1 LKAAET
7 GAVNTTAE
15 SFDAWGAANGF
26 ASDVW
31 QRMQGA
37 AIGTASSILTFELGE
52 ALGIEGFGAELFSS
66 AGQSVVNKVL
76 TNVYQGG
83 VDAIWQGFKAGEV
96 FKNPVPKLGDAPAVS
111 AGVGT
116 LAVNAI
122 GAFLG
127 AKLGAMVVSP
137 RTQAGAVLSSLGSAV
152 GAWAATTTSI
162 TIGSAGTTLGT
173 GIASTLGL
181 SGNSAWLFGNL
192 IAPGIGAF
200 VGFVLGAL
208 IGNLFG
214 RKKPKVPTANAE
226 IYLDYT
232 SDKFQL
238 GGSSAVNGGNLDL
251 VRNMAESARDTL
263 NGFLTVLAGDMPYEA
278 TSWGSGLWRNGK
290 YLAMDA
296 GLQSFYG
303 HTGGQ
308 LWVKLGSPTATQQN
322 VGSADDAVSK
332 GVMWS
337 LQGTSIIGG
346 DIFAKRALANSKA
359 TDLTALLGDL
369 QIASDYRFY
378 ANNRELINGYIT
390 GAYNSLNQGEKDYYA
405 ANKAVIDKA
414 HTKGVSALDANELNF
429 YNANKATIDKIVS
442 ALEDQAIANPW
453 IITLQRINELKLDQ
467 WSKSDFNGGL
477 QGFLTS
483 MGLEAY
489 GAYME
494 NVRVS
499 DVLGGMTLSVKGPT
513 AQDGVF
519 SILPQALDAPQGND
533 LLNPH
538 WRQNSAGWW
547 MAQSIA
553 GAASFGVNLNAD
565 WSGSGNDVMWSHM
578 GGTPSAGGVV
588 DVRSELIASQG
599 GKTYEFSVKA
609 GQHRSRV
616 ELFVEFYDA
625 NQNWLGFHLIPGE
638 GRVYGGWHGD
648 LNNFDTISGQ
658 ITAPP
663 GTAYRRI
670 GLRMVTT
677 GEGDPYAFFTQPVTR
692 EVGGSAMDW
701 SDKGNALRIDDLA
714 KIGYT
719 KLASGNTTGKDFL
732 DFSGATAAVG
742 WSDWSETTTEGYW
755 EWQNWGQPGF
765 PPVISPDPDHG
776 GNGQYVW
783 VPGATYVVTGGDD
796 IVVGSRFGDYL
807 AGAAGWDWIDG
818 GDGDDTIEGGDGND
832 VLLGGDG
839 RDRLVGGAGDDY
851 LVSGAGDDNP
861 WNGVSAG
868 MFGGAGNDTIV
879 FNGGVDGGFGEDGD
893 DTFLMEQDG
902 YTPGLEA
909 SGNYD
914 GNIIDYVDPGA
925 GSDTISYERFATP
938 ITAPLDPLFW
948 VQAGNASFM
957 PSGGINGVRVA
968 LSNHPASW
976 TNGDAYWADAKYIM
990 GDWIKG
996 VENVTGSRFND
1007 YLWGDSG
1014 TNVLKGGDGDDFLDG
1029 ADGDDVLEG
1038 GAGADFM
1045 AGSVG
1050 IDVLSYE
1057 GSNAGVF
1064 VDFTTGEAFGG
1075 HATGDRFAWVES
1087 LRGSRFADELKG
1099 DTDANHIDA
1108 GAGDDWIVATKGADT
1123 YVGGEGL
1130 DTVDYSEGFATGV
1143 STYQQWVDDGYW
1155 EWDHWE
1161 QREIWVE
1168 MGGHYETVTSNR
1180 LGLQVSGG
1188 VASWRAADGTAGE
1201 HSLVGVEHIIGTAGA
1216 DTISLTGADEYITAG
1231 KGNDTLSGGGG
1242 SGTYYFN
1249 LGDGA
1254 DIITETNV
1262 GSNVVSFGEG
1272 IGFNQLTFTVVAGP
1286 SGHMTIHYSATDS
1299 VRVNGNL
1306 PNVKDGK
1313 LASADDNKLKVID
1326 MNGSGQLD
1334 VSQFEIYR
1342 GGTAGADTLGG
1353 IRTLGDFLV
1362 GFGGNDTIYGMQPG
1376 QWEDH
1381 GNIIIG
1387 GAGNDTSYTSAGD
1400 DQFAFERGSGRDTIN
1415 DTGGDDVLVFGP
1427 NVAAED
1433 VIYKVVG
1440 NDLYIGIAEAA
1451 NPNLEAHQVT
1461 DYVRVVGGGV
1471 KWQDVYGGGASFN
1484 TVEFINAGGTW
1495 IDLRKLDINW
1505 TVQNTYNGGVLP
1517 IVFDLAGDGLELT
1530 GVDSS
1535 MVVSRLSSGELAR
1548 TSWVGPT
1555 DGILAVDRNGDGQI
1569 NQLSEIS
1576 FVKDKEGAK
1585 TDLEGLQGWDTN
1597 GDGKLNALDEGWGQL
1612 KIWVDR
1618 NQNGRSTAGELR
1630 TLEEVG
1636 ITEINLTGKATGNT
1650 AANIR
1655 DSFVHNTLSFTW
1667 ASGETGTAYDVQL
1680 ARKLLSEYGL
1690 TIDQVKAAWG
1700 DDRSVE
1706 GELGRLL
1713 QNPTVAAAARTVL
1726 DAGRSLRP
1734 RSAWERDSLLMRE
1747 AYVDADFD
1755 VSRGVEGLAG
1765 APVTPRAA
1773 DFSDHDDVYAE
1784 DEARWRDVLFGE
1796 GVDGKSVNVTDP
1808 SVRASLDAFLGQSV
1822 RGAYGS
1828 SLARPDIDDGVVDPV
1843 TTTGDGYDVSEDG
1856 VARSGAGGLAPR
1868 PEAVSFDAPDMRQAA
1883 VDPLLTAAADVI
1895 SAGAED
1901 LWAPAE
1907 FGLAYADDSG
1917 AWWRQADNQARFN
1930 NGALHQDVQSPVVE
1944 GVSSSTG
1951 AEQLSQHQKLTQA
1964 LASFGR
1970 DKGASAAVWRRSGE
1984 IDGQDAASQMLSS
1997 SGSRFAALARIP
2009 A

>member
-1 LKAAET
+1 ML
-7 GAVNTTAE
+7 
-15 SFDAWGAANGF
+15 
-26 ASDVW
+26 
-31 QRMQGA
+31 
-37 AIGTASSILTFELGE
+37 
-52 ALGIEGFGAELFSS
+52 
-66 AGQSVVNKVL
+66 
-76 TNVYQGG
+76 
-83 VDAIWQGFKAGEV
+83 
-96 FKNPVPKLGDAPAVS
+96 
-111 AGVGT
+111 
-116 LAVNAI
+116 
-122 GAFLG
+122 
-127 AKLGAMVVSP
+127 
-137 RTQAGAVLSSLGSAV
+137 
-152 GAWAATTTSI
+152 
-162 TIGSAGTTLGT
+162 
-173 GIASTLGL
+173 
-181 SGNSAWLFGNL
+181 GNL
-192 IAPGIGAF
+192 IVPGIGAF

-238 GGSSAVNGGNLDL
+238 GASSAANGGNLDL

-278 TSWGSGLWRNGK
+278 TSWGNGLWRNGK
-290 YLAMDA
+290 YLAMEA

-308 LWVKLGSPTATQQN
+308 LWVKLGSPSATQQN

-337 LQGTSIIGG
+337 LQGTNIIGG

-390 GAYNSLNQGEKDYYA
+390 GAYNSLTEAEKTYYA

-414 HTKGVSALDANELNF
+414 HTKGVSALTSSELSL
-429 YNANKATIDKIVS
+429 YNANKAKIDKIMQ
-442 ALEDQAIANPW
+442 ALEDQTIANPW

-467 WSKSDFNGGL
+467 WSKSDFYGGL

-483 MGLEAY
+483 MGLPRN
-489 GAYME
+489 GANFEDLSVYTV
-494 NVRVS
+494 N
-499 DVLGGMTLSVKGPT
+499 GGMQLMFGAASQND
-513 AQDGVF
+513 AF
-519 SILPQALDAPQGND
+519 SLLPQARTGG
-533 LLNPH
+533 
-538 WRQNSAGWW
+538 R
-547 MAQSIA
+547 SITV
-553 GAASFGVNLNAD
+553 AS
-565 WSGSGNDVMWSHM
+565 
-578 GGTPSAGGVV
+578 
-588 DVRSELIASQG
+588 
-599 GKTYEFSVKA
+599 
-609 GQHRSRV
+609 
-616 ELFVEFYDA
+616 
-625 NQNWLGFHLIPGE
+625 
-638 GRVYGGWHGD
+638 GD
-648 LNNFDTISGQ
+648 LAT
-658 ITAPP
+658 
-663 GTAYRRI
+663 
-670 GLRMVTT
+670 
-677 GEGDPYAFFTQPVTR
+677 
-692 EVGGSAMDW
+692 
-701 SDKGNALRIDDLA
+701 
-714 KIGYT
+714 IGYT
-719 KLASGNTTGKDFL
+719 KRTSGSSAGNDFIDASA
-732 DFSGATAAVG
+732 S
-742 WSDWSETTTEGYW
+742 TTTVNLSDSITQTTAGYW
-755 EWQNWGQPGF
+755 EWRGPGPEPMLPTF
-765 PPVISPDPDHG
+765 PDPESG
-776 GNGQYVW
+776 LGLGYVW
-783 VPGATYVVTGGDD
+783 VEGTTYTITGGDD
-796 IVVGSRFGDYL
+796 IFIGGSAGDTL
-807 AGAAGWDWIDG
+807 SGMVGWDWLDG
-818 GDGDDTIEGGDGND
+818 RAGNDLLYGGAGND
-832 VLLGGDG
+832 VLLGGAGNDQLFGGSDDDYLAGGDG
-839 RDRLVGGAGDDY
+839 NDILNGEDGDDILVGG
-851 LVSGAGDDNP
+851 LGADTLN
-861 WNGVSAG
+861 
-868 MFGGAGNDTIV
+868 GGAGNDTFIIEG
-879 FNGGVDGGFGEDGD
+879 NGHGDIMDG
-893 DTFLMEQDG
+893 
-902 YTPGLEA
+902 
-909 SGNYD
+909 
-914 GNIIDYVDPGA
+914 GA
-925 GSDTISYERFATP
+925 GSNTMSFERADRGVYISLRSNTLDRALDGSFHYNYTRQNTWGVIGSDFADE
-938 ITAPLDPLFW
+938 IR
-948 VQAGNASFM
+948 
-957 PSGGINGVRVA
+957 GG
-968 LSNHPASW
+968 
-976 TNGDAYWADAKYIM
+976 AYAD
-990 GDWIKG
+990 
-996 VENVTGSRFND
+996 
-1007 YLWGDSG
+1007 
-1014 TNVLKGGDGDDFLDG
+1014 VLKGGDGDDLLWGFN
-1029 ADGDDVLEG
+1029 GDDLIEG
-1038 GAGADFM
+1038 GAGADDINGEGGVDT
-1045 AGSVG
+1045 A
-1050 IDVLSYE
+1050 SYQN
-1057 GSNAGVF
+1057 SNAGVF
-1064 VDFTTGEAFGG
+1064 IDLTAGEAFGG
-1075 HATGDRFAWVES
+1075 HATGDKIAGIEN
-1087 LRGSRFADELKG
+1087 LIGSRFADELKG
-1099 DTDANHIDA
+1099 DAGINRIES

-1123 YVGGEGL
+1123 YLGGEGV
-1130 DTVDYSEGFATGV
+1130 DTVDYSSGFATGV
-1143 STYQQWVDDGYW
+1143 STYQQWVDDGYE
-1155 EWDHWE
+1155 EWDDWE
-1161 QREIWVE
+1161 KRWVWVE

-1242 SGTYYFN
+1242 SDTYYFN

-1415 DTGGDDVLVFGP
+1415 DTGGEDTLVFGP
-1427 NVAAED
+1427 NVAADD

-1569 NQLSEIS
+1569 NQLSESS
-1576 FVKDKEGAK
+1576 FVQDKEGAK

-1713 QNPTVAAAARTVL
+1713 QNPTVTAAARTVL

-1734 RSAWERDSLLMRE
+1734 RSAWERDSLLIRE

-1765 APVTPRAA
+1765 ASVPPPAA
-1773 DFSDHDDVYAE
+1773 DFSDHDDLFAE

-1796 GVDGKSVNVTDP
+1796 GVDGKSVNFTDP

-1843 TTTGDGYDVSEDG
+1843 TTTGDGYNVSEDG

-1907 FGLAYADDSG
+1907 FGLAYADASG
-1917 AWWRQADNQARFN
+1917 AWWRQGDSQARLN
-1930 NGALHQDVQSPVVE
+1930 NGALHQDAQSPVVE

>member
-1 LKAAET
+1 
-7 GAVNTTAE
+7 
-15 SFDAWGAANGF
+15 
-26 ASDVW
+26 
-31 QRMQGA
+31 M
-37 AIGTASSILTFELGE
+37 ELGE
-52 ALGIEGFGAELFSS
+52 ALGLKGFGAELFTT
-66 AGQSVVNKVL
+66 AGSTVTSHIIGNL
-76 TNVYQGG
+76 LNTTFG
-83 VDAIWQGFKAGEV
+83 VDRV
-96 FKNPVPKLGDAPAVS
+96 FYGMRLGDITEGFSGASFNLGS
-111 AGVGT
+111 ALGS
-116 LAVNAI
+116 AM
-122 GAFLG
+122 GAFIG
-127 AKLGAMVVSP
+127 AKLGAMVVNP
-137 RTQAGAVLSSLGSAV
+137 QTQAAVTLSSIGSAV
-152 GAWAATTTSI
+152 GAYVAVTQIGTAVFGTSKLA
-162 TIGSAGTTLGT
+162 SMLGNM
-173 GIASTLGL
+173 IV
-181 SGNSAWLFGNL
+181 
-192 IAPGIGAF
+192 PGIGAF

-214 RKKPKVPTANAE
+214 RKKPKIPTANAE
-226 IYLDYT
+226 VYLDYT

-238 GGSSAVNGGNLDL
+238 GASSAANGGNLDL

-263 NGFLTVLAGDMPYEA
+263 NGFLTVLAGDMPYQA
-278 TSWGSGLWRNGK
+278 TSWGYGRWMNGK
-290 YLAMDA
+290 YISTPA
-296 GLQSFYG
+296 GVQSFYG

-308 LWVKLGSPTATQQN
+308 LWVKLGNPNAAQQN
-322 VGSADDAVSK
+322 VASADDAVSK

-337 LQGTSIIGG
+337 VKQTQVIGG
-346 DIFAKRALANSKA
+346 DIFAKRALANSAA

-405 ANKAVIDKA
+405 AHKAVIDKA

-467 WSKSDFNGGL
+467 WSYGDFNGGL

-483 MGLEAY
+483 LGIEAY
-489 GAYME
+489 GTRLE
-494 NVRVS
+494 NVKVT
-499 DVLGGMTLSVKGPT
+499 DILGGLTLSAKGPT
-513 AQDGVF
+513 VQDGVF
-519 SILPQALDAPQGND
+519 SILPQALDAPVGND
-533 LLNPH
+533 LFNPR
-538 WRQNSAGWW
+538 WRQDMAGWELTHN
-547 MAQSIA
+547 AP
-553 GAASFGVNLNAD
+553 SFARGLNASD
-565 WSGSGNDVMWSHM
+565 YWGSGENPTLYLHM
-578 GGTPSAGGVV
+578 GGTPPVGSFVDNRSAAMAVKAGV
-588 DVRSELIASQG
+588 A
-599 GKTYEFSVKA
+599 YEFSVLA
-609 GQHRSRV
+609 AQHRGSAQAY
-616 ELFVEFYDA
+616 VEFLDA
-625 NQNWLGFHLIPGE
+625 NNQHISYHFLNGGARE
-638 GRVYGGWHGD
+638 GGAAQGNLSTFD
-648 LNNFDTISGQ
+648 KLNVVLA
-658 ITAPP
+658 APP
-663 GTAYRRI
+663 GAVSSRLSFRLYA
-670 GLRMVTT
+670 T
-677 GEGDPYAFFTQPVTR
+677 GGEIPYAFFTQPVTR
-692 EVGGSAMDW
+692 EVGGAAIDW
-701 SDKGNALRIDDLA
+701 SDKGGAVRVDDLS

-719 KLASGNTTGKDFL
+719 NLNEGNTAGRDFL
-732 DFSGATAAVG
+732 DFSARTAAVG
-742 WSDWSETTTEGYW
+742 WSDWREETTEGYW
-755 EWQNWGQPGF
+755 EWRGWGPQPEV
-765 PPVISPDPDHG
+765 PILHPDPEMG
-776 GNGQYVW
+776 GSGEYVW
-783 VPGATYVVTGGDD
+783 VPGTTYAVTGGDD

-818 GDGDDTIEGGDGND
+818 GDGDDTIDGGDGDD
-832 VLLGGDG
+832 VLLGGGG
-839 RDRLVGGAGDDY
+839 RDRLLGGAGDDY
-851 LVSGAGDDNP
+851 LVGGAGDDHP
-861 WNGVSAG
+861 WYGDNFGAG
-868 MFGGAGNDTIV
+868 MWGGAGNDTIV
-879 FNGGVDGGFGEDGD
+879 FGGGIDGGFGEDGD
-893 DTFLMEQDG
+893 DLFLMEQDG
-902 YTPGLEA
+902 YTSNGEF
-909 SGNYD
+909 SGAPAYD
-914 GNIIDYVDPGA
+914 HGAMDYVDAGS
-925 GSDTISYERFATP
+925 GSDTISYERYTTP
-938 ITAPLDPLFW
+938 ITAPLDPNFW
-948 VQAGNASFM
+948 PWATNSSAM
-957 PSGGINGVRVA
+957 PQGGINGVHVA
-968 LSNHPASW
+968 LWNHPASW

-996 VENVTGSRFND
+996 VENVTGSKFND

-1014 TNVLKGGDGDDFLDG
+1014 NNVIKGGDGDDFLDG
-1029 ADGDDVLEG
+1029 HYGDDVLEG
-1038 GAGADFM
+1038 GAGADYLFGPGGGDT
-1045 AGSVG
+1045 A
-1050 IDVLSYE
+1050 SYE

-1064 VDFTTGEAFGG
+1064 IDLTTGEAFGG
-1075 HATGDRFAWVES
+1075 HATGDRLNSMEN

-1099 DTDANHIDA
+1099 DANDNRIEA
-1108 GAGDDWIVATKGADT
+1108 GAGDDWIVATKGADF
-1123 YVGGEGL
+1123 YVGGDGV
-1130 DTVDYSEGFATGV
+1130 DTVDFSEGFASGQA
-1143 STYQQWVDDGYW
+1143 TYQTWVNDGYW
-1155 EWDHWE
+1155 EWDWE
-1161 QREIWVE
+1161 QQREIWIDN
-1168 MGGHYETVTSNR
+1168 GGHYETVTGYR
-1180 LGLQVSGG
+1180 QGLQITGSI
-1188 VASWRAADGTAGE
+1188 ANWRTVDGSAGT
-1201 HSLVGVEHIIGTAGA
+1201 HSLSGVEHIIGTSG
-1216 DTISLTGADEYITAG
+1216 DDSISLGGADEFITAG
-1231 KGNDTLSGGGG
+1231 KGNDTLNGGGG
-1242 SGTYYFN
+1242 SDTYYFN

-1286 SGHMTIHYSATDS
+1286 GGHMTIHYSATDS

-1427 NVAAED
+1427 NVAADD

-1576 FVKDKEGAK
+1576 FVQDKEGAK

-1690 TIDQVKAAWG
+1690 TVDQVKAIWG
-1700 DDRSVE
+1700 DDRSVD
-1706 GELGRLL
+1706 GELGRLVSQPIAGGGAGVHGFPSFRPSL
-1713 QNPTVAAAARTVL
+1713 DGAIYGGFVHAFRETVVN
-1726 DAGRSLRP
+1726 
-1734 RSAWERDSLLMRE
+1734 AWTDFSMGEE
-1747 AYVDADFD
+1747 AVPLEP
-1755 VSRGVEGLAG
+1755 S
-1765 APVTPRAA
+1765 A

-1796 GVDGKSVNVTDP
+1796 GVDGKSVNITDP
-1808 SVRASLDAFLGQSV
+1808 SVRASLDAFFGQSA

-1843 TTTGDGYDVSEDG
+1843 TKTGGEYDISEDRG
-1856 VARSGAGGLAPR
+1856 ARSGAGELGPR
-1868 PEAVSFDAPDMRQAA
+1868 PEAVSFDAPVMRQAV

-1901 LWAPAE
+1901 LWAPVE
-1907 FGLAYADDSG
+1907 FGLAYADDNG
-1917 AWWRQADNQARFN
+1917 AWWRQDENEARFSD
-1930 NGALHQDVQSPVVE
+1930 GPLLPIALDPIVHGLSASA
-1944 GVSSSTG
+1944 GV
-1951 AEQLSQHQKLTQA
+1951 EQLSQHQKLTQA

-1997 SGSRFAALARIP
+1997 SGSRLTALARIP

>member
-1 LKAAET
+1 MKQAGIGAISSMLAAE
-7 GAVNTTAE
+7 
-15 SFDAWGAANGF
+15 
-26 ASDVW
+26 
-31 QRMQGA
+31 
-37 AIGTASSILTFELGE
+37 LGN
-52 ALGIEGFGAELFSS
+52 ALGLDGFGAELTGTVNGTVIGKIIGNLTATNATAANMWDGFSS
-66 AGQSVVNKVL
+66 NEIFKPGGAGFAMAN
-76 TNVYQGG
+76 
-83 VDAIWQGFKAGEV
+83 
-96 FKNPVPKLGDAPAVS
+96 AV
-111 AGVGT
+111 
-116 LAVNAI
+116 

-127 AKLGAMVVSP
+127 AKLGSLVVSP
-137 RTQAGAVLSSLGSAV
+137 QTQAGALLSSVGSAV
-152 GAWAATTTSI
+152 GAWASLSV
-162 TIGSAGTTLGT
+162 GSVSSA
-173 GIASTLGL
+173 ISSALGL
-181 SGNSAWLFGNL
+181 KGGGVLFNL

-214 RKKPKVPTANAE
+214 RKKPKIPTANAE
-226 IYLDYT
+226 VYLDYT

-238 GGSSAVNGGNLDL
+238 GASSAANGGNLDL

-263 NGFLTVLAGDMPYEA
+263 NGFLTVLAGDMPYQA
-278 TSWGSGLWRNGK
+278 TSWGYGLWRNGG
-290 YLAMDA
+290 YISTPA
-296 GLQSFYG
+296 GVQSFYG

-308 LWVKLGSPTATQQN
+308 LWVKLGNLNGVQQN
-322 VGSADDAVSK
+322 VASADDAVSK

-337 LQGTSIIGG
+337 IKQTQVIGG
-346 DIFAKRALANSKA
+346 DIFAKRALANSAA

-414 HTKGVSALDANELNF
+414 HTQGVNALTTAQKNT
-429 YNANKATIDKIVS
+429 YNANKAKIDKIIM

-467 WSKSDFNGGL
+467 WAKSDFYGGA
-477 QGFLTS
+477 QGFLSSVGIGAFGVNFEDVVVSGTG
-483 MGLEAY
+483 GLKLAVASSKPE
-489 GAYME
+489 
-494 NVRVS
+494 
-499 DVLGGMTLSVKGPT
+499 
-513 AQDGVF
+513 GVF
-519 SILPQALDAPQGND
+519 SLLPQATADGRA
-533 LLNPH
+533 
-538 WRQNSAGWW
+538 
-547 MAQSIA
+547 IT
-553 GAASFGVNLNAD
+553 VN
-565 WSGSGNDVMWSHM
+565 
-578 GGTPSAGGVV
+578 
-588 DVRSELIASQG
+588 
-599 GKTYEFSVKA
+599 
-609 GQHRSRV
+609 
-616 ELFVEFYDA
+616 
-625 NQNWLGFHLIPGE
+625 
-638 GRVYGGWHGD
+638 
-648 LNNFDTISGQ
+648 
-658 ITAPP
+658 
-663 GTAYRRI
+663 
-670 GLRMVTT
+670 
-677 GEGDPYAFFTQPVTR
+677 
-692 EVGGSAMDW
+692 
-701 SDKGNALRIDDLA
+701 DLA

-719 KLASGNTTGKDFL
+719 KLASGNTSGKDFL

-742 WSDWSETTTEGYW
+742 WSDWHEETTEGYW
-755 EWQNWGQPGF
+755 EWRGWGPQPEV
-765 PPVISPDPDHG
+765 PILHPDPEMG
-776 GNGQYVW
+776 GSGEYVW
-783 VPGATYVVTGGDD
+783 VPGTTYAVTGGDD

-818 GDGDDTIEGGDGND
+818 GDGDDTIDGGDGDD
-832 VLLGGDG
+832 VLIGGAG
-839 RDRLVGGAGDDY
+839 ADRLIGGAGDDY
-851 LVSGAGDDNP
+851 LVGGDGGDNP
-861 WNGVSAG
+861 WNGNPNAG
-868 MFGGAGNDTIV
+868 MWGGTGNDTFVIS
-879 FNGGVDGGFGEDGD
+879 GGKDAAFGEDGD
-893 DTFLMEQDG
+893 DIFLMEQDG
-902 YTPGLEA
+902 FSLNELAGVSDWAHRDYI
-909 SGNYD
+909 D
-914 GNIIDYVDPGA
+914 GGS
-925 GSDTISYERFATP
+925 GSDSLSYERFTSP
-938 ITAPLDPLFW
+938 ITGALNPAQWPW
-948 VQAGNASFM
+948 AGNSAAM
-957 PSGGINGVRVA
+957 PKGGINGVRVA
-968 LSNHPASW
+968 LWN
-976 TNGDAYWADAKYIM
+976 TNMGTTDPYWAGGRLVM
-990 GDWIKG
+990 GDWVKN

-1007 YLWGDSG
+1007 YLWGDGGS
-1014 TNVLKGGDGDDFLDG
+1014 NVLKGGGGDDFLDG
-1029 ADGDDVLEG
+1029 HDGDDILEG
-1038 GAGADFM
+1038 GEGADYLFGSNGSDM
-1045 AGSVG
+1045 A
-1050 IDVLSYE
+1050 SYE
-1057 GSNAGVF
+1057 RSNAGVF
-1064 VDFTTGEAFGG
+1064 IDLSTGEAFGG
-1075 HATGDRFAWVES
+1075 HATGDRFNSIEGI
-1087 LRGSRFADELKG
+1087 RGSRYADELKG
-1099 DTDANHIDA
+1099 NDGANRIDG

-1123 YVGGEGL
+1123 YVGGEGI
-1130 DTVDYSEGFATGV
+1130 DTVDYSDGFATSGSV
-1143 STYQQWVDDGYW
+1143 
-1155 EWDHWE
+1155 
-1161 QREIWVE
+1161 
-1168 MGGHYETVTSNR
+1168 
-1180 LGLQVSGG
+1180 LGLNIQGSI
-1188 VASWRAADGTAGE
+1188 AYWRATDGITGT
-1201 HSLVGVEHIIGTAGA
+1201 HSLSGVEHVIGTAGA
-1216 DTISLTGADEYITAG
+1216 DTITLTGADEFITAG
-1231 KGNDTLSGGGG
+1231 KGNDILNGGGG
-1242 SGTYYFN
+1242 SDTYYFK
-1249 LGDGA
+1249 LGDGV
-1254 DIITETNV
+1254 DTITETNV

-1286 SGHMTIHYSATDS
+1286 TGHMTIHYSATDS
-1299 VRVNGNL
+1299 VRVNGNV

-1427 NVAAED
+1427 NVAADD

-1576 FVKDKEGAK
+1576 FVQDKEGAK

-1690 TIDQVKAAWG
+1690 TVDQVKAIWG
-1700 DDRSVE
+1700 DDRSVD
-1706 GELGRLL
+1706 GELGRLVS
-1713 QNPTVAAAARTVL
+1713 QPIAGGGAGVHGFPSFRPSL
-1726 DAGRSLRP
+1726 DGSIYGGFVHAVRETAVN
-1734 RSAWERDSLLMRE
+1734 AWTDFSMGEE
-1747 AYVDADFD
+1747 AVPLEP
-1755 VSRGVEGLAG
+1755 S
-1765 APVTPRAA
+1765 A

-1796 GVDGKSVNVTDP
+1796 GVDGKSVNITDP
-1808 SVRASLDAFLGQSV
+1808 SVRASLDAFFGQSV

-1843 TTTGDGYDVSEDG
+1843 TKTGGEYDVSEDRG
-1856 VARSGAGGLAPR
+1856 ARSGAGELGPR
-1868 PEAVSFDAPDMRQAA
+1868 PEAVSFDAPAMRQAV

-1901 LWAPAE
+1901 LWAPVE
-1907 FGLAYADDSG
+1907 FGLAYADDNG
-1917 AWWRQADNQARFN
+1917 AWWRQGENEARFSD
-1930 NGALHQDVQSPVVE
+1930 GALLPIALDPIVDGLSASA
-1944 GVSSSTG
+1944 GV
-1951 AEQLSQHQKLTQA
+1951 EQLSQHQKLTQA

-1970 DKGASAAVWRRSGE
+1970 DKAASAAVWRRSGE
-1984 IDGQDAASQMLSS
+1984 IDGQDSASQMLSS